1 VLPWEARRTRR
12 KGRAGRQQGLGL
24 GTVERLEGR
33 ELLAYTPLGFSLPD
47 LTISGYTSTA
57 AAWGGPLTVTFNAQ
71 NLGASTLPE
80 PTALQPGATSTA
92 DAGPT
97 TVAVILSRNP
107 RFNPR
112 NSFTVANIGVPGVS
126 QNNAIQ
132 ETQTIT
138 LPAQPPTFPGD
149 GGKIYV
155 GFKIN
160 PTGIVNES
168 DYTNNFATASHPV
181 LIVAP
186 LPELAATAL
195 DVPPV
200 MQPGDTIAP
209 TIRVTNFGPGSTG
222 SQGPLTVA
230 LVASTNRRFNSGSST
245 LATYTVTNLPGISQ
259 TSTGAESFDI
269 TNLNPLQNTVTIA
282 SAPLTLPTTPKV
294 YFIGVVVD
302 PNHTIKQVRT
312 IGGTSATNALSLP
325 QRVGPPIKGLPPAG
339 VIFAGGGANNLPF
352 PYPPNVSP
360 TAATSPQ
367 TGVKT
372 S

>member
-1 VLPWEARRTRR
+1 L
-12 KGRAGRQQGLGL
+12 
-24 GTVERLEGR
+24 TV
-33 ELLAYTPLGFSLPD
+33 
-47 LTISGYTSTA
+47 SGYTSTA
-57 AAWGGPLTVTFNAQ
+57 AAWGGPLTVTLNVR

-80 PTALQPGATSTA
+80 PTALQPGAVSTA

-97 TVAVILSRNP
+97 IVAVILSRSP
-107 RFNPR
+107 HPNPR
-112 NSFTVANIGVPGVS
+112 NAFTVANIGVPAVS

-132 ETQTIT
+132 ETQTIS
-138 LPAQPPTFPGD
+138 LPAQPAGFPSD
-149 GGKIYV
+149 GGKLYV
-155 GFKIN
+155 SFKIN
-160 PTGIVNES
+160 PTGTVNES
-168 DYTNNFATASHPV
+168 DYTNNFSTSSHPV

-230 LVASTNRRFNSGSST
+230 LVASTDRRFTSGSSI
-245 LATYTVTNLPGISQ
+245 LATYTVANIPGISQ
-259 TSTGAESFDI
+259 VSTGAENFGI
-269 TNLNPLQNTVTIA
+269 ANLNPQQNTVTIA

-302 PNHTIKQVRT
+302 PNHTIKQVRA

-325 QRVGPPIKGLPPAG
+325 QQVGPPIRGLPAAG

-360 TAATSPQ
+360 TAATLPQ